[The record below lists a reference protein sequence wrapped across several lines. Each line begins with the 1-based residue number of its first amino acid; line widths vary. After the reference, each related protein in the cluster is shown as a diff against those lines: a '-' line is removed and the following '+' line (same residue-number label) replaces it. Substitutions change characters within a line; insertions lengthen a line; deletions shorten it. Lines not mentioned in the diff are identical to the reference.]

1 MIMIIT
7 SRKILC
13 LALLASAISTSL
25 AADDARLTTLAKLA
39 QDENPRVR
47 VEAVRALAKIPS
59 ARSVELVLGVLDKPM
74 DNFLDYAVWL
84 SINDLAQPF
93 LKALE
98 SGEWKPDTAAKQ
110 RQLEFAMKSIEPG
123 LASAFLAKSTGA
135 KPLPRDGSGPWIELV
150 GQSGG
155 PAELGKMFEQVLAG
169 GFDDAASTRALAALG
184 SAARLRN
191 VRPGGDVTRA
201 GQLFGSANPVVRLQ
215 AVRLAGAW
223 KNLGEHFP
231 KLLAL
236 AGGADTAPDLR
247 AASFESLREIGGLGT
262 VAGLK
267 PLTEKSVAP
276 GIRRSAAATLTALNP
291 AEFSPTAA
299 AVLADTTNDA
309 EAAELWRAL
318 LNIKGAGKALAAQV
332 PLVKLNETAAK
343 AGLRVAREGGRKE
356 NELIAA
362 LAQSGQLAAPAADLT
377 PAQIQAIAA
386 ASATRGDAA
395 RGERVYRR
403 AELGCMTCHSIGGVG
418 GKVGPDMTSIGA
430 SAPADYLVESLFLP
444 NAKIKE
450 GYHSLVIETKD
461 AQEFSGILVRESG
474 QELVLRN
481 AANQEVSVALKNI
494 AKRANGL
501 SLMPAGLLEALKEN
515 ERLDLFKFLT
525 LLGKPGD
532 YDASKGGV
540 ARLWQVA
547 AAAHTD
553 MQKDE
558 AAWMSGKFPAKKT
571 TPLIS
576 LVDGRLVADDLKATL
591 GQIGFWEGAV
601 GVFVATQFQSLKEGT
616 GAFKLE
622 GGAKAEVFIDGKAV
636 KVAKDASFTAGL
648 AAGPHTLVLRFDP
661 HALPDSVR
669 VKSGDVNFAAGL

>member
-1 MIMIIT
+1 MT
-7 SRKILC
+7 LLSRSLLG
-13 LALLASAISTSL
+13 LALLASAMNTGL
-25 AADDARLTTLAKLA
+25 AADDARLSTLAKLA

-74 DNFLDYAVWL
+74 DTFLDYAVWL

-123 LASAFLAKSTGA
+123 LASAFLAKSTGS
-135 KPLPRDGSGPWIELV
+135 KPIPRNGGGPWIELL

-155 PAELGKMFEQVLAG
+155 PAELGRMFEQVLAG
-169 GFDDAASTRALAALG
+169 GFDDAASARVLKVLG

-191 VRPGGDVTRA
+191 VRPGGDTTRV
-201 GQLFGSANPVVRLQ
+201 GQLFAAADPEVRLQ

-236 AGGADTAPDLR
+236 AGGADTAADLR
-247 AASFESLREIGGLGT
+247 AASFESLREIGGPGT
-262 VAGLK
+262 IDGLK
-267 PLTEKSVAP
+267 PLTGKTVAP
-276 GIRRSAAATLTALNP
+276 GIRRSAAATLAALNP
-291 AEFSPTAA
+291 VEFSATAV
-299 AVLADTTNDA
+299 AVLADTTNEA
-309 EAAELWRAL
+309 EATELWRAL

-332 PLVKLNETAAK
+332 PLGKLNETAAK

-356 NELIAA
+356 TELVAA
-362 LAQSGQLAAPAADLT
+362 LTQSGQLAAPAADLT

-386 ASATRGDAA
+386 AAATRGDAA
-395 RGERVYRR
+395 RGEKVYRR
-403 AELGCMTCHSIGGVG
+403 AELACMTCHSIGGVG

-501 SLMPAGLLEALKEN
+501 SLMPSGLLEALKES

-532 YDASKGGV
+532 YDAGKGGV

-558 AAWMSGKFPAKKT
+558 AAWVSGKFPAKKT

-591 GQIGFWEGAV
+591 AQIGFWESAV
-601 GVFVATQFQSLKEGT
+601 GVFVATQFQSPKEGAA
-616 GAFKLE
+616 AFKLE
-622 GGAKAEVFIDGKAV
+622 GGVAAGVFIDGRPV
-636 KVAKDASFTAGL
+636 KVAKDGSFSANL
-648 AAGPHTLVLRFDP
+648 PAGPHTLVLRLDAQ
-661 HALPDSVR
+661 ALPASVR
-669 VKSGDVNFAAGL
+669 VKSGDVNFTAGL